1 MFKFSMQ
8 TALDVRGKQEKVQ
21 MKEMAQRLAVQQG
34 IERAMAQIETEMTEA
49 KGQLSQAKA
58 MGQINLGDFKYLD
71 QFQVKKR
78 QELGRLEAQRKEA
91 AQATEKARLAL
102 VEAAKKR
109 KTLEILRD
117 KEQDRYE
124 KRLARLERQFLDET
138 ATNLFTM
145 QQRS

>member
-8 TALDVRGKQEKVQ
+8 TALDVRGKQEKIQ
-21 MKEMAQRLAVQQG
+21 MKEMAQRLAVLQA
-34 IERAMAQIETEMTEA
+34 IEAQMTA
-49 KGQLSQAKA
+49 IQDQMDASASQLGQAKQA
-58 MGQINLGDFKYLD
+58 GQINLGDFKFLD
-71 QFQVKKR
+71 QFRFKKR
-78 QELGRLEAQRKEA
+78 QELGRLEARRKEA
-91 AQATEKARLAL
+91 AAATEKARLAL

-109 KTLEILRD
+109 KTLEILSDRE
-117 KEQDRYE
+117 KDRYE